1 MILRKEL
8 KGHMK
13 VKFLDCT
20 LRDGGYYTNW
30 KFSHELIND
39 YLYSMKEAKLDWIE
53 FGFRFP
59 KALGEKESCAST
71 TDAFINSFSYSKEL
85 NIGVM
90 INAADFTADEKIGEE
105 ILKKLFT
112 KSRFSPVKLVR
123 VACHY
128 DEVEKSDFIF
138 KFLLE
143 NGYKVGINLMQISE
157 KSESELRKF
166 SKFVSKYPFEVI
178 YFADS
183 LGSLTPKD
191 IKRIVGCLK
200 TYWKGDIGFHAH
212 DNMGNALA
220 NCLKAMDEGVNW
232 IDSTVLGMGR
242 GPGNVETES
251 LLMNS
256 QDEVSKKMNL
266 VPLLNTIDIHF
277 KKLLSKH
284 QWGKNPFYFLAG
296 QNKIHPTFI
305 QEMLSDS
312 RYTNFDILQ
321 AINFFK
327 EVGGQRFNKELLD
340 SNKIVLK
347 TSPKG
352 SWKPAQVLKNKDVL
366 IIGPSKKI
374 LKSEEIYNQVKK
386 MNNLKIFSCNASPG
400 FFKNLIDFHVAC
412 HPIRILADFSRY
424 KELKKKLIIPTQI
437 LDSRMKKKLYEVSY
451 NDFGVSIN
459 ENAFH
464 IEKDGAEIPFL
475 NVLAYSLA
483 IASSGMA
490 KRVLLLGFDGYKKKD
505 LRQKEMQKMF
515 ELFKKASKLKIY
527 TLSKT
532 SHGIPMFVDNKN

>member
-1 MILRKEL
+1 MKRL
-8 KGHMK
+8 KNI
-13 VKFLDCT
+13 KFLDCT

-30 KFSHELIND
+30 KFSDELITD

-59 KALGEKESCAST
+59 KALDERKSCASSR
-71 TDAFINSFSYSKEL
+71 DEFINSFSYTKEL
-85 NIGVM
+85 NVGVM
-90 INAADFTADEKIGEE
+90 INASDFTADVQIGEE
-105 ILKKLFT
+105 ILKKLFS
-112 KSRFSPVKLVR
+112 KSQGSPVKLVR

-128 DEVEKSDFIF
+128 EEVERSDFIF

-157 KSESELRKF
+157 KSESEIKKF

-183 LGSLTPKD
+183 LGSLIPED
-191 IKRIVGCLK
+191 IKKIVDSLRSF
-200 TYWKGDIGFHAH
+200 WKGDIGFHAH

-251 LLMNS
+251 ILMKFQN
-256 QDEVSKKMNL
+256 EVSKKMNL
-266 VPLLNTIDIHF
+266 VPLLNIIDIHF

-347 TSPKG
+347 SFPKG
-352 SWKPAQVLKNKDVL
+352 TWNPSKGLKNKDIL

-374 LKSEEIYNQVKK
+374 LKSEETYNQVKK
-386 MNNLKIFSCNASPG
+386 MKNLVIFSCNASPG
-400 FFKNLIDFHVAC
+400 FFKNLIDFHIAC

-424 KELKKKLIIPTQI
+424 KELKKKLIIPSQI
-437 LDSRMKKKLYEVSY
+437 LDKKLQKKLNEVAY

-464 IEKDGAEIPFL
+464 IQKDGAEIPFL

-490 KRVLLLGFDGYKKKD
+490 KRVFLLGFDGYKKKD

-515 ELFKKASKLKIY
+515 ELFKKVSKLKIY

-532 SHGIPMFVDNKN
+532 SYDFPMFLESKN